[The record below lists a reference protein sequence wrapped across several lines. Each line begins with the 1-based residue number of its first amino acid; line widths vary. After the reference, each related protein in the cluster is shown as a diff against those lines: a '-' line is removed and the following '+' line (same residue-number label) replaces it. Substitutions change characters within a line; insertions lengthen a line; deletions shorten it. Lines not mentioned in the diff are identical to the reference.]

1 MRIFCVLLSLI
12 CGSYTLSAQISR
24 QEIRENITRSGA
36 NYYAYPG
43 PQQESLTPP
52 PTGYTPY
59 YISHYGRHGSRYL
72 IFDGDYDVA
81 YHILMRADSA
91 SQLTP
96 FGKEV
101 LKKVVMIRQEAYKR
115 YGELTL
121 RGAEQ
126 HRAIGR
132 RMYERSPEVFKG
144 HTRIDAKST
153 VVIRCI
159 LSMENAL
166 QELYALNPQLDIR
179 HDASEHDMWYM
190 NFDDRVLNKLKMP
203 AEVQQAYDEFCHRH
217 QHNDRIMRQLFKNE
231 RYWKKEVDSQ
241 DLAYHLFKLASNLQ
255 STELRREFTLY
266 DIFNE
271 QEIYDL
277 WLQTNAWW
285 YINFGPCPLNGG
297 ISPYT
302 QRNLLH
308 VMLNEADSCLQ
319 LPHPGATLRYGH
331 EVCVMPLVCLLELDN
346 YGRAI
351 DDLEQLDD
359 EGWFSYRIFPMAC
372 NVQLIFYRPDN
383 GEGDILMK
391 ALLNENEARL
401 PLTPVEGPYYK
412 WKDFKEY
419 FNNKLNAFEQ
429 NVLREKKEERK

>member
-1 MRIFCVLLSLI
+1 MLLSLI

-43 PQQESLTPP
+43 PQQESLSPP

-132 RMYERSPEVFKG
+132 RMYERFPEVFKG

-179 HDASEHDMWYM
+179 HDASEYDMWYM

-255 STELRREFTLY
+255 STELRREITLY

-359 EGWFSYRIFPMAC
+359 EGWLSYRIFPMAC

-429 NVLREKKEERK
+429 NVLRENKEERK

>member
-1 MRIFCVLLSLI
+1 MLLSLI

-101 LKKVVMIRQEAYKR
+101 LNKVVMIRQEAYKR

-132 RMYERSPEVFKG
+132 RMYERFPEVFKG
-144 HTRIDAKST
+144 QTRIDAKST

-419 FNNKLNAFEQ
+419 FNNKLNVFEQ
-429 NVLREKKEERK
+429 NVLRENKEERK

>member
-1 MRIFCVLLSLI
+1 MLLSLI

-132 RMYERSPEVFKG
+132 RMYERFPEVFKG
-144 HTRIDAKST
+144 QTRIDAKST

-331 EVCVMPLVCLLELDN
+331 EVCVMPLACLLELDN

-359 EGWFSYRIFPMAC
+359 EGWLSYRIFPMAC

-429 NVLREKKEERK
+429 NVLRENKEERK